1 MKLIYMPISG
11 EDNDDEVKI
20 TFENLDSNTEDND
33 DAQDNSELYPTEPL
47 RVIREQIV
55 NVIPNPLPE
64 EEEDEDEDEDDE
76 EELGQG
82 QNEVLASMFQELKK
96 QTILMQKM
104 DEDIEALLSRMNSMT
119 DQLQAIG
126 IIKTEVESLPGRTD
140 RKLNKKVIRTKN
152 IDKKK
157 SSSPIIKV
165 QKKLTK
171 KYSHRKNKRKN

>member
-20 TFENLDSNTEDND
+20 TFENLDSNTEDNQ

-64 EEEDEDEDEDDE
+64 EE

-126 IIKTEVESLPGRTD
+126 IIKTEVESLPGQID

-157 SSSPIIKV
+157 SSSPIIEV
-165 QKKLTK
+165 RKKLTK

>member
-1 MKLIYMPISG
+1 MILLYMPISG
-11 EDNDDEVKI
+11 EDNDDEVKV

-33 DAQDNSELYPTEPL
+33 DAQDNSEIYSTEPL

-64 EEEDEDEDEDDE
+64 EEEDEE
-76 EELGQG
+76 EEEEQRKK
-82 QNEVLASMFQELKK
+82 VLAYMSQQLEK

-104 DEDIEALLSRMNSMT
+104 DEDIEALHSRMNDMT

-126 IIKTEVESLPGRTD
+126 FIKSKVESLPSRID
-140 RKLNKKVIRTKN
+140 RKSNKKGKPVNRTKN

-157 SSSPIIKV
+157 STSHINKV
-165 QKKLTK
+165 RKI
-171 KYSHRKNKRKN
+171 HMKNKRKN

>member
-1 MKLIYMPISG
+1 MILLYMPISG

-33 DAQDNSELYPTEPL
+33 DAQDNSEIYSTEPL

-64 EEEDEDEDEDDE
+64 EEEDEEEDDQE
-76 EELGQG
+76 EEQRKK
-82 QNEVLASMFQELKK
+82 VLASMSQQLEK

-104 DEDIEALLSRMNSMT
+104 EEDIEALHSRMNDMT

-126 IIKTEVESLPGRTD
+126 FIKSKVESLPSRID
-140 RKLNKKVIRTKN
+140 RKLNKKGKLVNRTKN

-157 SSSPIIKV
+157 STSPINKV
-165 QKKLTK
+165 LKI
-171 KYSHRKNKRKN
+171 HRKNKRKN

>member
-1 MKLIYMPISG
+1 MILLYMPISG
-11 EDNDDEVKI
+11 EDNGDEVKI

-33 DAQDNSELYPTEPL
+33 DAQDNSEIYSTEPL

-64 EEEDEDEDEDDE
+64 EEEDEEEDDQE
-76 EELGQG
+76 EEQRKK
-82 QNEVLASMFQELKK
+82 VLASMSQQLEK

-104 DEDIEALLSRMNSMT
+104 EEDIEALHSRMNDMT

-126 IIKTEVESLPGRTD
+126 FIKSKVESLPSRID
-140 RKLNKKVIRTKN
+140 RKLNKKGKLVNRTKN

-157 SSSPIIKV
+157 STSPINKV
-165 QKKLTK
+165 RKI
-171 KYSHRKNKRKN
+171 HRKNKRKN

>member
-20 TFENLDSNTEDND
+20 TFENLDSNTEDNQ

-64 EEEDEDEDEDDE
+64 EEEDE

-82 QNEVLASMFQELKK
+82 QNEVLTSMFQELKK

-126 IIKTEVESLPGRTD
+126 IIKTEVESLPGRID

-157 SSSPIIKV
+157 SSSPIIEV
-165 QKKLTK
+165 RKKLTK

>member
-1 MKLIYMPISG
+1 MILLYMPISG

-33 DAQDNSELYPTEPL
+33 DAQDNSEIYSTEPL

-55 NVIPNPLPE
+55 NVIPNPPPE
-64 EEEDEDEDEDDE
+64 EEEDEEEQEDDE
-76 EELGQG
+76 EELERQKK
-82 QNEVLASMFQELKK
+82 VLASMSQQLEK

-104 DEDIEALLSRMNSMT
+104 EEDIEALHSRMNDMT

-126 IIKTEVESLPGRTD
+126 FIKSKVESLPSRID
-140 RKLNKKVIRTKN
+140 RKSNKKGKLVNRTKN

-157 SSSPIIKV
+157 STSPINKV
-165 QKKLTK
+165 RKI
-171 KYSHRKNKRKN
+171 HRKNKRKN

>member
-20 TFENLDSNTEDND
+20 TFENLDSNTEDNQ

-64 EEEDEDEDEDDE
+64 EE

-126 IIKTEVESLPGRTD
+126 IIKTEVESLPGRID

-157 SSSPIIKV
+157 SSSPIIEV
-165 QKKLTK
+165 RKKLTK

>member
-1 MKLIYMPISG
+1 MILLYMPISG

-20 TFENLDSNTEDND
+20 TFENLDSNTEDNE
-33 DAQDNSELYPTEPL
+33 DAHVNSEIYPTEPL

-64 EEEDEDEDEDDE
+64 EEEDEEEDEDEDDE
-76 EELGQG
+76 EELEGH
-82 QNEVLASMFQELKK
+82 EVLASMFQELKK

-104 DEDIEALLSRMNSMT
+104 DEDIEALQSRMNSMT

-126 IIKTEVESLPGRTD
+126 FIKTEVESLPSRID
-140 RKLNKKVIRTKN
+140 RKLNKKAIRTKN

-157 SSSPIIKV
+157 SSSPINKGR
-165 QKKLTK
+165 KKLTK
-171 KYSHRKNKRKN
+171 KFSHRKNKRKN

>member
-1 MKLIYMPISG
+1 MILLYMPISG
-11 EDNDDEVKI
+11 EDNGDEVKI

-33 DAQDNSELYPTEPL
+33 DAQDNSEIYSTEPL

-64 EEEDEDEDEDDE
+64 EEDDQE
-76 EELGQG
+76 EEEQRKK
-82 QNEVLASMFQELKK
+82 VLASMSQQLEK

-104 DEDIEALLSRMNSMT
+104 EEDIEALHSRMNDMT

-126 IIKTEVESLPGRTD
+126 FIKSKVESLPSRID
-140 RKLNKKVIRTKN
+140 RKLNKKGKLVNRTKN

-157 SSSPIIKV
+157 STSPINKV
-165 QKKLTK
+165 RKI
-171 KYSHRKNKRKN
+171 HRKNKRKN

>member
-1 MKLIYMPISG
+1 MILLYMPISG

-33 DAQDNSELYPTEPL
+33 DAQDNSEIYPTEPL

-64 EEEDEDEDEDDE
+64 EEEDEEEQEDDE
-76 EELGQG
+76 EELERQKK
-82 QNEVLASMFQELKK
+82 VLASMSQQLKK

-104 DEDIEALLSRMNSMT
+104 DENIEALHSRMNSMT

-126 IIKTEVESLPGRTD
+126 FIKSELDSLRSRID
-140 RKLNKKVIRTKN
+140 RKLNKKRRLVNRTKN
-152 IDKKK
+152 LGKK
-157 SSSPIIKV
+157 STSPINKV
-165 QKKLTK
+165 RKI
-171 KYSHRKNKRKN
+171 HRKYKRKN

>member
-1 MKLIYMPISG
+1 MILLHMPISG
-11 EDNDDEVKI
+11 EDNGDEVKI

-33 DAQDNSELYPTEPL
+33 DAQDNSEIYSTEPL

-64 EEEDEDEDEDDE
+64 EEEDEEEDDQE
-76 EELGQG
+76 EEQRKK
-82 QNEVLASMFQELKK
+82 VLASMSQQLEK

-104 DEDIEALLSRMNSMT
+104 EEDIEALHSRMNDMT

-126 IIKTEVESLPGRTD
+126 FIKSKVESLPSRID
-140 RKLNKKVIRTKN
+140 RKLNKKGKLVNRTKN

-157 SSSPIIKV
+157 STSPINKV
-165 QKKLTK
+165 RKI
-171 KYSHRKNKRKN
+171 HRKNKRKN